1 MRTILLIAAGV
12 WLGREVF
19 SKQAD
24 KRIKEHNLLLSK
36 RLEEF
41 MHKHLPELK
50 AKQIKREIKN
60 ILSEITNDKRK
71 WD

>member
-19 SKQAD
+19 NKQAD

-41 MHKHLPELK
+41 IREHLPAMK
-50 AKQIKREIKN
+50 ARDMKREIKELLRD
-60 ILSEITNDKRK
+60 IQNDKRK